1 MALLNSSPTL
11 QYSEVSVAQSI
22 VLPLAILK
30 NDSEGLPEFI
40 TSTVDVRGGKKH
52 FQTFTFFLNV
62 LIYDSWG
69 VPLKKKKEWS
79 QMENKIKATLTNIK

>member
-40 TSTVDVRGGKKH
+40 TSE
-52 FQTFTFFLNV
+52 TFSFFLNV

-69 VPLKKKKEWS
+69 GNVP
-79 QMENKIKATLTNIK
+79 